1 MVPPLPPLLQL
12 LAVMPLRKRGG
23 GGEGRR
29 VLLLQEKRG
38 MLRAV
43 QERIE
48 VLLLLR

>member
-23 GGEGRR
+23 AGEGRR
-29 VLLLQEKRG
+29 VLLLEAKGG

-43 QERIE
+43 QEKIE
-48 VLLLLR
+48 VLLCLR